1 MDSNQINFWLSVN
14 AEKFAPES
22 LPVIKSKLEQMDDSQ
37 MMYLQ
42 SASFQKPSTIL
53 LIAILLGWER
63 FWLHDIAL
71 GIVKIITGYGC
82 GIWWLID
89 IFTAKKRTF
98 KYNFEQFQKA
108 TAFAGGAN
116 IPNASDNTAN
126 NATSDN
132 ANNSTETPSYQ
143 SFAIPQNN
151 ENTFTFKQNANEIT
165 QNPIV
170 ARVKNILFSSKTE
183 WEVIDKENSPHT
195 KVLTSYLLKVA
206 AIPAVISLLGYIFYG
221 IFGRLPFG
229 YAFGMGFKVAIIM
242 YVTVVGGAYITALV
256 ATLLAENFGSVKD
269 FNKSFSLSAYS
280 WTPLC
285 AAGVLLIYPVPFL
298 FWLWVI
304 VGILYG
310 IFLLYNGIR
319 PLLKTPLEQL
329 TPYVA
334 ICAGVFAV
342 AFFLLIIV
350 LSYIFLGGIYFSV
363 LSGLSYMGSISRY
376 YR

>member
-1 MDSNQINFWLSVN
+1 MDLNQINFWLSVN

-22 LPVIKSKLEQMDDSQ
+22 LPVIKRKLEQMDDTQ

-53 LIAILLGWER
+53 IIAILLGWER

-71 GIVKIITGYGC
+71 GVVKIITGYGC

-89 IFTAKKRTF
+89 IFSAKKRTF
-98 KYNFEQFQKA
+98 KYNFKQFQKA
-108 TAFAGGAN
+108 TAFAGGAY
-116 IPNASDNTAN
+116 IPNVPDS
-126 NATSDN
+126 S
-132 ANNSTETPSYQ
+132 S
-143 SFAIPQNN
+143 NN
-151 ENTFTFKQNANEIT
+151 ENASTFKQNATGIT
-165 QNPIV
+165 SNPIV
-170 ARVKNILFSSKTE
+170 SKVKNILLSPKTE
-183 WEVIDKENSPHT
+183 WEAIDKENSPHT
-195 KVLTSYLLKVA
+195 KVLTNYLLKVA
-206 AIPAVISLLGYIFYG
+206 AIPAVVSFLGYIFYG
-221 IFGRLPFG
+221 IFGSLPFG
-229 YAFGMGFKVAIIM
+229 YAFGMGFKVAIMM
-242 YVTVVGGAYITALV
+242 YLTVVGGVYLTALV

-269 FNKSFSLSAYS
+269 FNKSFSLAAYG

-285 AAGVLLIYPVPFL
+285 VAGVLLIYPVPFL

-310 IFLLYNGIR
+310 IILIYNGIR

-334 ICAGVFAV
+334 ICVGGFTA

-363 LSGLSYMGSISRY
+363 LSGLSFMGNISRY
-376 YR
+376 YRL